1 MDASQYLIKPVA
13 EDKITYVL
21 DKYLVEKEERD
32 KYILLKIEG
41 RIAKVAVKDVIYCEA
56 RGKIQCMYLAGERE
70 YLLRMTMTELYEMLS
85 DYREF
90 VRIGVA
96 FIVNMEY
103 IDSLNSQDICLT
115 GGKKIYLP
123 RGAYKT
129 LKESYFRYYCGEE

>member
-1 MDASQYLIKPVA
+1 
-13 EDKITYVL
+13 
-21 DKYLVEKEERD
+21 
-32 KYILLKIEG
+32 
-41 RIAKVAVKDVIYCEA
+41 
-56 RGKIQCMYLAGERE
+56 MYLAGERE